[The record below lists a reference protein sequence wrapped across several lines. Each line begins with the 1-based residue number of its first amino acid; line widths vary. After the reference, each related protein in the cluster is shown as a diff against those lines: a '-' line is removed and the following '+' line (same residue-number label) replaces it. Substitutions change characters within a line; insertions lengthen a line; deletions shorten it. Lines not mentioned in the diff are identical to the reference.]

1 MNHLKATIIRKKYI
15 DITEEQKKNST
26 LGKLRSKVRPS
37 SSIRSINEV
46 PYAYDLKYENPPLAI
61 YSKPCMKQNLAVQKQ
76 TLSKNTTYKTILRN
90 IEQETRDAEDEI
102 MRMTRLEVSKKGRVT
117 KEELNKVFETTR
129 KKVYKRPM
137 TAVNAFKQK
146 QTGTGIF
153 KKESFEEEKEDINQ
167 KNKPETQVTKKNDI
181 EVPIKQKITINE
193 PMPVNYANLD
203 SDPLS
208 AGYDPMSI
216 TARKRPKSKAATR
229 QGLTS
234 AKAKFKIK
242 VERKVEN
249 TAVVNCKN
257 NKKLKLSSIVC
268 PDEKKNMMRKHERM
282 EYEKPL
288 MDKGFQP
295 GSQKS
300 LFPSRKTE
308 QELMIFKE
316 IFIEPKEKELEK
328 LKDRAKVELEQYEMK
343 ISTLGPKN
351 KPIKPLALSK
361 NVELNHSNMINSSF
375 HKTKKGAIENYLKAQ
390 NEFSSDED
398 DEEEKFRSTF
408 THKFNVNEEPDI
420 LN

>member
-1 MNHLKATIIRKKYI
+1 
-15 DITEEQKKNST
+15 
-26 LGKLRSKVRPS
+26 
-37 SSIRSINEV
+37 
-46 PYAYDLKYENPPLAI
+46 
-61 YSKPCMKQNLAVQKQ
+61 
-76 TLSKNTTYKTILRN
+76 
-90 IEQETRDAEDEI
+90 
-102 MRMTRLEVSKKGRVT
+102 
-117 KEELNKVFETTR
+117 
-129 KKVYKRPM
+129 
-137 TAVNAFKQK
+137 
-146 QTGTGIF
+146 
-153 KKESFEEEKEDINQ
+153 
-167 KNKPETQVTKKNDI
+167 
-181 EVPIKQKITINE
+181 
-193 PMPVNYANLD
+193 
-203 SDPLS
+203 
-208 AGYDPMSI
+208 
-216 TARKRPKSKAATR
+216 
-229 QGLTS
+229 
-234 AKAKFKIK
+234 
-242 VERKVEN
+242 
-249 TAVVNCKN
+249 
-257 NKKLKLSSIVC
+257 
-268 PDEKKNMMRKHERM
+268 MMRKHERM